1 MELKKG
7 YCSTCRHMSEEET
20 MKREYAF
27 LTRVGFSYC
36 SLVDGWKSDID
47 SRPCKCWESQV
58 TEEEV
63 AEKANKLGL
72 DFTRRGIRCKYA
84 VEACYTCYF
93 CKGFDKDLNAYCRK
107 GHGTICN
114 FAKNDAPCFD
124 HLIDDEKYDTT
135 SDVIKR
141 LTEEVKPF

>member
-1 MELKKG
+1 
-7 YCSTCRHMSEEET
+7 MSEEET

-47 SRPCKCWESQV
+47 SRPCKCWESQ
-58 TEEEV
+58 
-63 AEKANKLGL
+63 
-72 DFTRRGIRCKYA
+72 
-84 VEACYTCYF
+84 
-93 CKGFDKDLNAYCRK
+93 
-107 GHGTICN
+107 